1 MTSGPNDLRM
11 ARRGLGQP
19 RPMHFYVVTKEMVQ
33 ASAGIIFAALAGPG
47 ARARRDLRFCGLDQ
61 DPACSFA
68 SIRLRAAC
76 R

>member
-1 MTSGPNDLRM
+1 MTSEPNDLRM
-11 ARRGLGQP
+11 HDAAWASRGQTY
-19 RPMHFYVVTKEMVQ
+19 YVVTKKMVQ